1 MTAGERGKFTVQPAG
16 SVGEVGS
23 FQAYLRAAAART
35 HDAVYVPPFALF
47 FNPNDSLRFYNYA
60 IPLEPID
67 AVGPEMIAALRAEFA
82 RRQRLLRFEFIR
94 QYAPDL
100 APALD
105 AVGLVEEG
113 ENPLMVCTHASFRPA
128 PVVPGLEIRR
138 LAPESPRDHLA
149 AFISVQGQS
158 FGEDDRVEPTDAQ
171 VEDLRRRLEQGSRC
185 FLALLHG
192 RPVAAGAHTV
202 PIDGFAEL
210 VGIATLPEYRRRGIA
225 TALIASVAEAAFGA
239 GVQVAFLGAADERAG
254 RVYERVGF
262 LPYATALAYSD
273 P

>member
-1 MTAGERGKFTVQPAG
+1 LTVQRAG
-16 SVGEVGS
+16 SDRDVGS

-35 HDAVYVPPFALF
+35 HDAVHMPPFALF

-67 AVGPEMIAALRAEFA
+67 SVAPETLAALRAEFA

-94 QYAPDL
+94 QYAPHL
-100 APALD
+100 APAL
-105 AVGLVEEG
+105 AAAGLTEEG
-113 ENPLMVCTHASFRPA
+113 ENPMMVCTHASFRPA
-128 PVVPGLEIRR
+128 PAVPGLEIRR
-138 LAPESPRDHLA
+138 LAPGSRRDDLA

-171 VEDLRRRLEQGSRC
+171 VEDLRRRSGQGSRC
-185 FLALLHG
+185 FLALVHG

-202 PIDGFAEL
+202 PIDGFTEL

-225 TALIASVAEAAFGA
+225 TALTASMAQAAFRS

-254 RVYERVGF
+254 RVYERAGF